1 MKLQIFLLAAA
12 AAVAPSQ
19 AILGATEVCRKST
32 NEIVSARKVLL
43 MSSLLNSIKVDLSDY
58 PYLASVG
65 TTNTP
70 HTCGGALLNEYTVLT
85 AAQCCFLR

>member
-1 MKLQIFLLAAA
+1 MI
-12 AAVAPSQ
+12 
-19 AILGATEVCRKST
+19 
-32 NEIVSARKVLL
+32 
-43 MSSLLNSIKVDLSDY
+43 NSIKVDLSDY